1 MSSVGVLEPHV
12 TASRPGRGALVA
24 ITLAMLGAVI
34 FVVLAALPY
43 FTFLFSDAPNQF
55 VDEVSFRLYFP
66 RRGWLLLHIAG
77 GIVAVLAGP
86 VQLWL
91 GLSDR
96 HMGLHRRL
104 GLTYISGVAIGTVGA
119 VALAGTDAGG
129 MDIRRRPAG
138 SRNRVD
144 DYDRTCVRVDTA
156 KPHPAAQ
163 GVDDPQ
169 LRGHVRVR
177 DVPRWRRRHAGGR
190 RRRATAERRIS
201 GLGVLGRT
209 PNDYRGS
216 PAGEEDLR
224 GQDFIRKIQS
234 TSGSSGE
241 KN

>member
-55 VDEVSFRLYFP
+55 VDEMSFRLYFP

-77 GIVAVLAGP
+77 GIAAVLAGP

-119 VALAGTDAGG
+119 VALAVRTPVGWIFGAGLLG
-129 MDIRRRPAG
+129 
-138 SRNRVD
+138 
-144 DYDRTCVRVDTA
+144 
-156 KPHPAAQ
+156 
-163 GVDDPQ
+163 
-169 LRGHVRVR
+169 L
-177 DVPRWRRRHAGGR
+177 
-190 RRRATAERRIS
+190 ATAWVI
-201 GLGVLGRT
+201 G
-209 PNDYRGS
+209 P
-216 PAGEEDLR
+216 DLR
-224 GQDFIRKIQS
+224 SRRYGEASSSS
-234 TSGSSGE
+234 TRSG
-241 KN
+241 